1 MTELTSINTPI
12 TELTF
17 NRSDIIKKQATIN
30 LGTIGYA
37 SHGKSTTVA
46 QLTGTRTQR
55 HSDEIEENRTIHL
68 GYADFKI
75 FQCVDTGEI
84 IWTPPDVTHK
94 ISTKTGKPMNLIKHV
109 SFVDCPGQAEFMCT
123 MVSGTSA
130 MDAALLLIGVND
142 PIFPQLQMIEHLA
155 AIATTKVDNILILQ
169 NKLDLVTKEACLE
182 NKEDVKTYL
191 AGSPAGNSLIIPIS
205 AQLGQNMEAVANY
218 IAYNIPDKHHDTN
231 KPFKMYVIRSYD
243 NNKPHVPYK
252 KMIGGSIG
260 GSISQGNIMVGDYI
274 EIRPGFIYQQDNS
287 YVCQPIVT
295 KVTTLFCGKEKLD
308 VGFPGG
314 LISIG
319 TEFDPSLSK
328 LNGLVGQI
336 AGRPGTLPK
345 IYQKITFRY
354 HSIYKESSSVVKKQ
368 AEQDHNLDMNTNFNP
383 YSSKQTKE
391 RELRAKEHKAREDT
405 AHKDKKLPKI
415 KCGEDIIICVNA
427 KTVSAVVSSVDS
439 GKIITAELSYPVCI
453 DPDVNIAVLRYANKN
468 KNKLI
473 LHSAAELLSGV
484 ETPDVIYPDVY
495 QDILKNLPN
504 RQVIINE
511 DVKPIAFNITEQLNY
526 NKLLQNITFANSV
539 SSISDTIQ
547 IKAPMVERKNRD
559 SIVTNYNTLCS
570 SFDRRGNLIDDT
582 IATLTDL
589 NLEIID
595 ISEFLTN
602 FIKTELN
609 ATGSVSGNGQLI
621 LRGAFE
627 NKHIKSV
634 VVKFAERYTLCTNCG
649 SHNTLVAKQ
658 KTNRILTIV
667 CLRCQAKISIR

>member
-1 MTELTSINTPI
+1 MLNPDQSKLDCTPNEI
-12 TELTF
+12 KF
-17 NRSDIIKKQATIN
+17 KRSEIIKKQSTVNI
-30 LGTIGYA
+30 GTIGYA

-75 FQCVDTGEI
+75 FQCPDTGDI
-84 IWTPPDVTHK
+84 VWTPAEVTHK
-94 ISTKTGKPMNLIKHV
+94 ISVKTGKPMTLIKHV

-142 PIFPQLQMIEHLA
+142 PIFPQVQMIEHLA
-155 AIATTKVDNILILQ
+155 AIATTKIDNILILQ
-169 NKLDLVTKEACLE
+169 NKLDLVTKEVCLQ

-191 AGSPAGNSLIIPIS
+191 AGSPAGNSLILPIS
-205 AQLGQNMEAVANY
+205 AQLGQNMEAVASY
-218 IAYNIPDKHHDTN
+218 IAYNIPNKPHDTN
-231 KPFKMYVIRSYD
+231 KPFKMYIIRSYD

-252 KMIGGSIG
+252 KLIGGSIG
-260 GSISQGNIMVGDYI
+260 GTISEGNIMIGDYI
-274 EIRPGFIYQQDNS
+274 EIRPGFIYKQDNV
-287 YVCQPIVT
+287 YVCQPIIS
-295 KVTTLFCGKEKLD
+295 KVTSLYCGKEKLEIA
-308 VGFPGG
+308 FPGG
-314 LISIG
+314 LISVG

-354 HSIYKESSSVVKKQ
+354 HSIYK
-368 AEQDHNLDMNTNFNP
+368 D
-383 YSSKQTKE
+383 SSKICKNNQNETSINPNDFNINSKKNK
-391 RELRAKEHKAREDT
+391 RAHEHKAREEQV
-405 AHKDKKLPKI
+405 HNDKKLPKI
-415 KCGEDIIICVNA
+415 RPGEEIIICVNA
-427 KTVSAVVSSVDS
+427 KTVTGIVTNVDP
-439 GKIITAELSYPVCI
+439 GKIVTVELSYPVCI
-453 DPDVNIAVLRYANKN
+453 DPEVNIAVVRYANKN

-495 QDILKNLPN
+495 QDILHNLEN
-504 RQVIINE
+504 RNVTIIE
-511 DVKPIAFNITEQLNY
+511 DVKLTPFKISEQLNY
-526 NKLLQNITFANSV
+526 EKLLKNITFANPTASKT
-539 SSISDTIQ
+539 DTIH
-547 IKAPMVERKNRD
+547 INAPVVERKNRD
-559 SIVTNYNTLCS
+559 SIVTNYTTVCR
-570 SFDRRGNLIDDT
+570 SFDRTNSVFEEVVDMLNE
-582 IATLTDL
+582 L
-589 NLEIID
+589 NLEMID
-595 ISEFLTN
+595 ISDFLTSY
-602 FIKTELN
+602 IKSELN
-609 ATGSVSGNGQLI
+609 ATGSIGGSGQLI
-621 LRGAFE
+621 LRGIYE

-667 CLRCQAKISIR
+667 CLKCKARISIR